1 MTEKS
6 GNEKLSTDILFQEIE
21 KRGTVNRENIHFVEQ
36 EEILLELYNRIAAI
50 PASIN
55 KFAGMCNI
63 YPSHLHDFLKGNK
76 NLSRDK
82 LIIVCIMLKLSLQ
95 ESRNILKRLIQADF
109 YPKNERDFEIMC
121 GIRQKKSLY
130 DINEILLAKDLT
142 PLNSHAIFFAKFRSM
157 PYTILKSQTDE
168 KHPPGD
174 LIKHF
179 GG

>member
-1 MTEKS
+1 MTETTDKQ
-6 GNEKLSTDILFQEIE
+6 KLSTDVLFQEIE
-21 KRGTVNRENIHFVEQ
+21 KNGTVDKKDIHFIGQ

-55 KFAGMCNI
+55 KFAGMCDI
-63 YPSHLHDFLKGNK
+63 YPSHLHDFLKGTK

-82 LIIVCIMLKLSLQ
+82 LIIVCIVLKLNLQ

-121 GIRQKKSLY
+121 GIRQRKSLY

-142 PLNSHAIFFAKFRSM
+142 LRN
-157 PYTILKSQTDE
+157 
-168 KHPPGD
+168 
-174 LIKHF
+174 
-179 GG
+179 

>member
-1 MTEKS
+1 M
-6 GNEKLSTDILFQEIE
+6 
-21 KRGTVNRENIHFVEQ
+21 
-36 EEILLELYNRIAAI
+36 ELYNRIAAI

-82 LIIVCIMLKLSLQ
+82 LIIVCIMLKLNLQ

-121 GIRQKKSLY
+121 GIRQRKSLY

-142 PLNSHAIFFAKFRSM
+142 PLN
-157 PYTILKSQTDE
+157 
-168 KHPPGD
+168 
-174 LIKHF
+174 
-179 GG
+179 